1 MKRYAS
7 FDYDSSNEDNIKTST
22 TATTTAAIVN
32 DTSNFTSNTSCNN
45 NQSIKRMHPSSNKIG
60 NYIIG
65 PKLNGFNY
73 GLLIPYLCRKNN
85 SKDFF
90 ILKVRD

>member
-32 DTSNFTSNTSCNN
+32 DTSNFTSKASE
-45 NQSIKRMHPSSNKIG
+45 
-60 NYIIG
+60 
-65 PKLNGFNY
+65 
-73 GLLIPYLCRKNN
+73 
-85 SKDFF
+85 
-90 ILKVRD
+90 